1 MNKEK
6 QIKLN
11 LGKILIIFGVFLIT
25 LSVAILIHNS
35 YLEINAGI
43 KSQDA
48 INVIKNNLNKTTE
61 IVSINA
67 DKPKEMSTINIA
79 GYDYIGSIIIPTLG
93 LELPVMSN
101 YDNERLNVSPC
112 RYYGSI
118 YTNDLI
124 ICGHSYKTH
133 FKYLSNLVQGD
144 TIIFTDVFGDNYIYE
159 VLEIEI
165 LDPKAID
172 EMINN
177 EFDLTLYTCT
187 NDGLNRIT
195 IRCNRITN
203 NI

>member
-11 LGKILIIFGVFLIT
+11 LGKILIIFGVLLIT
-25 LSVAILIHNS
+25 LSVAILIYNS